1 MAQYD
6 LDGLRVAI
14 LLTDNF
20 EQVEMTEPRKALD
33 EAGAETI
40 LISPKEGEVRGINHD
55 KPGDTFKVDLPMERA
70 NPDDF
75 DAVMLPGG
83 ALNADTLRADSK
95 AEEFI
100 RKMNA
105 DDKPIAFICHAPWL
119 IISAGLARNRRFTGY
134 HTIKDD
140 IINAGGNYEDT
151 EVIRDKNWVSSR
163 QPKDIP
169 AFNREMLQ
177 LFSEHVPHPATT

>member
-6 LDGLRVAI
+6 LDGMRIAI
-14 LLTDNF
+14 LVTDNF

-33 EAGAETI
+33 DAGAETV
-40 LISPKEGEVRGINHD
+40 LVSLKGGEVRGIHHD
-55 KPGDTFKVDLPMERA
+55 KPGDTFKVDLPLDEA

-75 DAVMLPGG
+75 DAIMLPGG
-83 ALNADTLRADSK
+83 ALNADTLRDNPK
-95 AEEFI
+95 AQQFI
-100 RKMNA
+100 RKI
-105 DDKPIAFICHAPWL
+105 DKNEKPVAFICHAPWL
-119 IISAGLARNRRFTGY
+119 VISAGITRGRRLTGY

-140 IINAGGNYEDT
+140 IVNAGGHFEDK
-151 EVIRDKNWVSSR
+151 EVVRDRNWVSSR

-177 LFSEHVPHPATT
+177 LFSEHVPHHV